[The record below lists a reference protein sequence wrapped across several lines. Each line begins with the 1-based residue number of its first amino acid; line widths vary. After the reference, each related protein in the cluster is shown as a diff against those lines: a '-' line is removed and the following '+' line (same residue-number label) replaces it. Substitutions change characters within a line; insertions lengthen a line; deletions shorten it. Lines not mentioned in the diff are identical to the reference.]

1 MEIIKKKNRNVEK
14 GNSIFDKTINQK
26 KIQSNKI
33 LKGASTKIIK
43 KMTAKINKNKKIKK
57 GILFPKT
64 VSYTF
69 KKGFTLIS
77 RIHWK
82 NEETKKSR
90 YLKKTFKRLMRSLI
104 FLQFL
109 CLLRDET

>member
-43 KMTAKINKNKKIKK
+43 KMTAKINKN
-57 GILFPKT
+57 
-64 VSYTF
+64 
-69 KKGFTLIS
+69 
-77 RIHWK
+77 W
-82 NEETKKSR
+82 E
-90 YLKKTFKRLMRSLI
+90 
-104 FLQFL
+104 
-109 CLLRDET
+109 